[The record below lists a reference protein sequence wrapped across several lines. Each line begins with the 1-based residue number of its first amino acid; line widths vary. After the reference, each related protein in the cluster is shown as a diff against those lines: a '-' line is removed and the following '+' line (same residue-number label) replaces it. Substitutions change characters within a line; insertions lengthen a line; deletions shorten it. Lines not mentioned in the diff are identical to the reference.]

1 MRFKLLEKFLNN
13 RELQKHYYRHVI
25 RDNARTYNQRH
36 GLVFGNI
43 SAEEYN
49 QIAED
54 IVATPVDGVDVI
66 GFVQKSNNTD
76 EYRVSYCKYEIS
88 TKIFVSYFYKDN
100 DENRPVVYTCFKT
113 PLTKYLGKKFSTNGW
128 DFIRDLNVGE

>member
-1 MRFKLLEKFLNN
+1 MRFKLLEKFLTN

-25 RDNARTYNQRH
+25 RDNARSYNQRH
-36 GLVFGNI
+36 GLVFGSI

-54 IVATPVDGVDVI
+54 LVATPVDEVNVI
-66 GFVQKSNNTD
+66 GFVQKSTNTD
-76 EYRVSYCKYEIS
+76 EDRVSYCKYEVPS
-88 TKIFVSYFYKDN
+88 KIFVSYFYKDN
-100 DENRPVVYTCFKT
+100 DKNRPIVYTCFKT
-113 PLTKYLGKKFSTNGW
+113 PLAKYLGKKLSTNGW